1 MSQKCAEM
9 SQLFDGWT
17 DLLVPYYACGVC
29 YVYVMLCEKKLERF
43 SRNKNRTKTKSE
55 QWRKSIYSTL
65 QLMPTDE
72 WVEMSHRLLD
82 FCFVPYLP
90 NKSV

>member
-9 SQLFDGWT
+9 SYNFLMAEQP
-17 DLLVPYYACGVC
+17 LVPYACGVC

-55 QWRKSIYSTL
+55 Q
-65 QLMPTDE
+65 
-72 WVEMSHRLLD
+72 
-82 FCFVPYLP
+82 
-90 NKSV
+90 